1 MIEEGVE
8 IYVGEKSWIETRLR
22 GTLAEIERRGKRV
35 RGKASVLTDVQAG
48 DLGVC
53 TLWGIFTRDYNIAG
67 AAGWVEFSFG
77 HWLDFL
83 LKSLMWYT
91 R

>member
-8 IYVGEKSWIETRLR
+8 IYVEEKSWIGTRL
-22 GTLAEIERRGKRV
+22 GNTLAGIER
-35 RGKASVLTDVQAG
+35 RGKASVLTDVQAH

-53 TLWGIFTRDYNIAG
+53 TLWGIFTCDYSIAG

-77 HWLDFL
+77 H
-83 LKSLMWYT
+83 
-91 R
+91 